1 MKNIMISSILAATT
15 CFAMIGQAS
24 AAPAPQFEK
33 HHVSHAQQHK
43 APQKVVVKKV
53 ATKKV
58 VVKHVKKVATKKV
71 VVKHVTP
78 KKVIV
83 KKIAPK
89 KVVVKNHKPV
99 TKVVYVENHR

>member
-24 AAPAPQFEK
+24 AAPQFEK

-53 ATKKV
+53 V
-58 VVKHVKKVATKKV
+58 
-71 VVKHVTP
+71 P

>member
-1 MKNIMISSILAATT
+1 MIMKNIMISSILAATT

-53 ATKKV
+53 APKKV
-58 VVKHVKKVATKKV
+58 VVKKV
-71 VVKHVTP
+71 VP
-78 KKVIV
+78 KKIIV